1 MAKDQAAILDA
12 VVEAQKGLVEFRRI
26 FLNTGED
33 ECLPAPF
40 HYEWSDI
47 LLFGEGNDAI
57 EGFRES
63 AKTQYV
69 IRAFMQYAFVFPSA
83 ARDYIVLIKKNTRLA
98 QAKLKEIIQEYN
110 SNPLL
115 RHNLVKIREQS
126 GDVISV
132 DVKDSAG
139 EIRNIRI
146 ECYGKGSAVR
156 GLANVDRRP
165 KIVIIDDP
173 QDLEDANSDTVCE
186 QDWDWF
192 LGDVKFLGQFCR
204 IFIIGN
210 NLGERCIL
218 ERIERFKDELNF
230 RFHRIPIHKDGEP
243 TWTAKYDMDSIE
255 REKADYTRV
264 GKVDIWLRERMC
276 VAVGEENRTFDPD
289 DYRYFNPGLAQRK
302 AAECNRFITLDPA
315 ANQSDT
321 SCYRAM
327 CVNAVDED
335 DNWFIVDF
343 PYGRWDTVGLIDQ
356 IFEKVVQWDV
366 KEFGIEKGQMRDVLE
381 PILYREMPKRNV
393 YFNLIPIE
401 HQRVGSKLERIKS
414 LQPKFRSHT
423 IWFPDTAPWL
433 PELKTE
439 LAGVTREGIKS
450 LYIDLVDAMA
460 MQFQIAKKP
469 YRTGHKMDSKRFS
482 NLPRMQDSEGVLI

>member
-1 MAKDQAAILDA
+1 MDKQATTEAILTA
-12 VVEAQKGLVEFRRI
+12 REGLVEFRKI
-26 FLNTGED
+26 FLSTGEGQ
-33 ECLPAPF
+33 CSPAPF
-40 HYEWSDI
+40 HYDWSDI
-47 LLFGEGNDAI
+47 LLHGEGNDAI

-69 IRAFMQYAFVFPSA
+69 LRAFMLYAFVFPSTE
-83 ARDYIVLIKKNTRLA
+83 RDYIVLIKKNTRLA
-98 QAKLKEIIQEYN
+98 QAKLKEIIQEYL

-115 RHNLVKIREQS
+115 QHNLVKIREQS
-126 GDVISV
+126 GDVFSV
-132 DVKDSAG
+132 DVKDSEG
-139 EIRNIRI
+139 EVRNIRI

-186 QDWDWF
+186 QDWEWF
-192 LGDVKFLGQFCR
+192 LGDVKFLGQTCR

-218 ERIERFKDELNF
+218 ERIERNKENLNF
-230 RFHRIPIHKDGEP
+230 RFHRIPIHKDGFP
-243 TWTAKYDMDSIE
+243 TWASKYTLADIE
-255 REKADYTRV
+255 REKADFERV

-276 VAVGEENRTFDPD
+276 IAVGEENRTFDPN
-289 DYRYFNPGLAQRK
+289 DYRSFNPALSQRK
-302 AAECNRFITLDPA
+302 AGECNRFITLDPA
-315 ANQSDT
+315 ANKSDT

-327 CVNAVDED
+327 VVNCVDED
-335 DNWFIVDF
+335 DNWFIVDV
-343 PYGRWDTVGLIDQ
+343 PYGRWDSVELIDM

-366 KEFGIEKGQMRDVLE
+366 KEFGIEKGQMKDVFE

-401 HQRVGSKLERIKS
+401 HQRVGSKLERIKM
-414 LQPKFRSHT
+414 LAPKFKSHS
-423 IWFPDTAPWL
+423 IWFPDNAPWL

-450 LYIDLVDAMA
+450 LYIDLVDALA
-460 MQFQIAKKP
+460 MQFQIAKRP
-469 YRTGHKMDSKRFS
+469 YRTGRKMDQTRFR
-482 NLPRMQDSEGVLI
+482 NLPRMQESEGALI

>member
-1 MAKDQAAILDA
+1 MDQTELQAIVA
-12 VVEAQKGLVEFRRI
+12 EARSGLVEFRAI
-26 FLNTGED
+26 FLATGEG
-33 ECLPAPF
+33 ECAPAPF

-47 LLFGEGNDAI
+47 LLNGKGNDAI

-69 IRAFMQYAFVFPSA
+69 LRSFLQYAFVFPSVE
-83 ARDYIVLIKKNTRLA
+83 RDYIVLIKKNTRLA

-115 RHNLVKIREQS
+115 KHNMVKIREQS
-126 GDVISV
+126 GDVFSV
-132 DVKDSAG
+132 DVRDEKG

-173 QDLEDANSDTVCE
+173 QDLEEANSDTVSE
-186 QDWDWF
+186 QDWEWF
-192 LGDVKFLGQFCR
+192 LSDVKFLGQTCR

-218 ERIERFKDELNF
+218 ERIEANKENLNF
-230 RFHRIPIHKDGEP
+230 RFHRVPIHTNNVP
-243 TWTAKYDMDSIE
+243 SWTAKYTIE
-255 REKADYTRV
+255 DIEKEKADFDRI
-264 GKVDIWLRERMC
+264 GKIDIWLRERLC
-276 VAVGEENRTFDPD
+276 IAVGEENRTFNPD
-289 DYRYFNPGLAQRK
+289 DFRYFNPGLCERK
-302 AAECNRFITLDPA
+302 ASEGNRFITLDPA
-315 ANQSDT
+315 ANTKDT

-327 CVNAVDED
+327 VVNVVDED
-335 DNWFIVDF
+335 DNWFIVDI
-343 PYGRWDTVGLIDQ
+343 PYGRWDTVGLIDM
-356 IFEKVVQWDV
+356 IFDKVVQWDI

-381 PILYREMPKRNV
+381 PIIIREMPKRNC
-393 YFNLIPIE
+393 YFNLVPIE

-414 LQPKFRSHT
+414 LQPKFKSHT

-450 LYIDLVDAMA
+450 LYIDLVDALA
-460 MQFQIAKKP
+460 MQFQIAKRP
-469 YRTGHKMDSKRFS
+469 YRTGRKFDQKRFQH
-482 NLPRMQDSEGVLI
+482 LPRTQESESTLI